1 MRKITFLLVCF
12 VLSAVSLSAQRT
24 ITGKVSDDKGKPIA
38 NASVLVKNTVVGT
51 TTKDD
56 GSYSITVPA
65 NGRVLIFSSVDYG
78 STEISIGNQ
87 TTVNAVLRQG
97 EKSALDEVIVVGYG
111 TQKKKD
117 VTAAVASIGADKI
130 RNVPV
135 QSFEQSLSGKAA
147 GLNVI
152 LPNGLLNTPPVVRI
166 RGVNSISGSSF
177 PLVVIDGVP
186 VFTGDAASNQSS
198 NNALGNINPA
208 DIEDISILK
217 DAAATAIYGSRAAN
231 GVMLITTKKGKS
243 GKAKVTY
250 DVWTGWTKA
259 YKLFDVLNAQ
269 EYVTMKNEAV
279 KNGNYLIPASALLPG
294 VTAPPAG
301 SPLFFM
307 DTLNGVPVNT
317 NWKDYIYQTG
327 FQHNHTLSVSGANQG
342 TRYYFS
348 ANYSKQE
355 GMLQTNTFDRKQ
367 LRMNVEQKVN
377 NWFKMGANFNFSRGT
392 TRAPN
397 SGSLPGT
404 PFNTS
409 GAARLAF
416 LTAPNISPYLAD
428 GRYNIIGWNDAAQ
441 RNSFNQIGR
450 NKNFDRSGL
459 SNPVM
464 VRDLNII
471 TSQTDQILADVSA
484 EIKLYKGL
492 VFRTQYGVNY
502 LSVDDRTFYNAFH
515 GDGIQTSATNDD
527 GTAFNAIGKF
537 NNTTFQ
543 NTLTYDF
550 RLADNHNFNVLAGSE
565 EVRSETN
572 RWSAKRSG
580 LTENFYN
587 EFQGGYTLND
597 NPNANLLTEN
607 YLLSFFGRLNYN
619 YKGRYFLSG
628 TFRRDG
634 YSAYAEGKKWGNFAG
649 VSGGWNISDEKFWK
663 GGISNV
669 INSLKLR
676 ASYGQVGNITA
687 VNDFGS
693 LSTYSSF
700 QYGNGYPTLFF
711 SQAGNRDLTWESSTK
726 TDVGLQF
733 SILKNRITGEI
744 GYYNT
749 DLDRQIINVPT
760 PTSMGIP
767 GNTIQANV
775 ATMYNRGI
783 ELSLNAKIID
793 KKDFGWSSS
802 INVTT
807 QKNRVTALAPGVPEI
822 VGTTQLERTNITRV
836 GSPIGSFFLIR
847 TNGVDAATGNRI
859 FVNSA
864 GQEVLFDFSRP
875 AASRWLFRD
884 GSIAPAIDLSKDGY
898 IAGNAL
904 PTVYGG
910 FTNNLY
916 YKNFDFMIDM
926 FYSFGNKV
934 YFGSRAGLLD
944 QRYWNNTKDVLNR
957 WQKPGDVTNIPKVV
971 YNDNVS
977 NGSLNPIDAN
987 LFDGGFVRCRTIALG
1002 YTLPT
1007 SKLSKI
1013 GLGSVRIYTQLLNP
1027 FIITKYPGVD
1037 PEISVNGN
1045 AALTPGVDRNTI
1057 GQARTITFGANIGF

>member
-1 MRKITFLLVCF
+1 MRKFALLLMSF
-12 VLSAVSLSAQRT
+12 VLSAATLLAQRT
-24 ITGKVSDDKGKPIA
+24 ITGKVTDDKGKA
-38 NASVLVKNTVVGT
+38 VVNATVLVKNTTVGAAS
-51 TTKDD
+51 KED

-65 NGRVLIFSSVDYG
+65 NGRILVFSSVDYG
-78 STEISIGNQ
+78 TIEIAIGNQ
-87 TTVNAVLRQG
+87 TTINAVLKAG

-117 VTAAVASIGADKI
+117 VTAAVSTISGDKI

-147 GLNVI
+147 GLNVFI
-152 LPNGLLNTPPVVRI
+152 PNGLLNTPPVVRI
-166 RGVNSISGSSF
+166 RGVNSINGTSF

-186 VFTGDAASNQSS
+186 VITGEASTNQSS
-198 NNALGNINPA
+198 NNPLGNINPS
-208 DIEDISILK
+208 DIEDITILK

-231 GVMLITTKKGKS
+231 GVMVVTTKKGKS

-250 DVWTGWTKA
+250 DVWGGWTKA
-259 YKLFDVLNAQ
+259 YNLFDVLNAT
-269 EYVTMKNEAV
+269 EYVTLKNEAV
-279 KNGNYLIPASALLPG
+279 RNGNYAIPASALLPG

-307 DTLNGVPVNT
+307 DSINGVPVDT
-317 NWKDYIYQTG
+317 KWTDFIYQTG
-327 FQHNHTLSVSGANQG
+327 FQHNHSLSVSGSSQG

-367 LRMNVEQKVN
+367 LRMNIEQKVN
-377 NWFKMGANFNFSRGT
+377 NWFKIGGNFNFSRGS
-392 TRAPN
+392 TRSPN

-428 GRYNIIGWNDAAQ
+428 GRYNIVGINDATQ

-459 SNPVM
+459 SNPAM

-471 TSQTDQILADVSA
+471 TSQADQIIGDVSA
-484 EIKLYKGL
+484 EVKLYKGL

-502 LSVDDRTFYNAFH
+502 LTVDDRTFYNALH
-515 GDGIQTSATNDD
+515 GDGIQTAATNDD
-527 GTAFNAIGKF
+527 GTVFNALGKF
-537 NNTTFQ
+537 NNVNFQ

-550 RLADNHNFNVLAGSE
+550 KVKEDHNFNVLVGSE
-565 EVRSETN
+565 QQTSESN

-587 EFQGGYTLND
+587 EFQGGFTLND

-619 YKGRYFLSG
+619 YKNRYFLSG

-634 YSAYAEGKKWGNFAG
+634 YSAYAEGRKWGNFAG
-649 VSGGWNISDEKFWK
+649 GSVGWNVSDEKFWK
-663 GGISNV
+663 GRIAN
-669 INSLKLR
+669 ILNSLKVR
-676 ASYGQVGNITA
+676 GSYGQVGNITA
-687 VNDFGS
+687 VGDFAS
-693 LSTYSSF
+693 LSTYNSF

-711 SQAGNRDLTWESSTK
+711 GQAGNRDLTWESSTK
-726 TDVGLQF
+726 FDVGIQF
-733 SILKNRITGEI
+733 TAWKNRISAEI

-749 DLDRQIINVPT
+749 QLDDQIINVPT
-760 PTSMGIP
+760 PSSMGIP

-775 ATMYNRGI
+775 ASMYNRGVEI
-783 ELSLNAKIID
+783 SLNVQVIQ
-793 KKDFGWSSS
+793 KKNFGWTTNL
-802 INVTT
+802 NVTT
-807 QKNRVTALAPGVPEI
+807 QKNRVTKLAPGVPEI
-822 VGTTQLERTNITRV
+822 VGNTQLERTNITRV

-847 TNGVDAATGNRI
+847 TRGVDPATGNRI
-859 FVNSA
+859 FVNGQ
-864 GQEVLFDFSRP
+864 GQEVLFDLSRIP
-875 AASRWLFRD
+875 AERYKFRD
-884 GSIAPAIDLSKDGY
+884 GTNAPAIDLARDGY

-910 FTNNLY
+910 FTNNFF
-916 YKNFDFMIDM
+916 YKNFDLSIDM

-934 YFGSRAGLLD
+934 YFGSRAGLMD
-944 QRYWNNTKDVLNR
+944 QRYWNNGKWVLDR
-957 WQKPGDVTNIPKVV
+957 WQKPGDVTDVPKLV

-977 NGSLNPIDAN
+977 NGSLAPIDAN
-987 LFDGGFVRCRTIALG
+987 LFNGGFVRCRTLSLG
-1002 YTLPT
+1002 YTLPA
-1007 SKLSKI
+1007 SALNRI
-1013 GLGSVRIYTQLLNP
+1013 GMGSVRVYASLLNP
-1027 FIITKYPGVD
+1027 FIITDYPGID

-1045 AALTPGVDRNTI
+1045 NAITPGVDRNTI
-1057 GQARTITFGANIGF
+1057 GQARTITIGANIVF